1 MKKVYA
7 CWLSLLTAGAS
18 MAQFPVTFSVDMTG
32 QTVSPN
38 GVHIAGNF
46 QDVNY
51 DGTFEN
57 PSLVNWSPST
67 YQLTDDDMDMVYS
80 VTLDLVADDRYE
92 FKFINGNDW
101 PFEEAIPAACQVGNG
116 NSNRFIA
123 ISGETDYL
131 ICWESCAPCGMKTVR
146 FRVDM
151 SLAPDGVNPAGVSV
165 AGDFQGWSPG
175 ATLLADADGNL
186 IFERAI
192 NVGTASSIEF
202 KYINGDDWV
211 FAESVPAECGFGPNS
226 NRQVNLTETNTV
238 LTAWCFGGCSTCLQP
253 TQVTFKVDMTNETVG
268 ANGVHVAGNFQGW
281 NPGSP
286 DHELTDGD
294 GDNIYEVTVPIQP
307 GSIQYKFVN
316 GNAWGGD
323 ESVPAACNV
332 GGNRGATIAG
342 ETMELYFCFEQCS
355 SECVVNPDPAA
366 ITFRV
371 NMSEATVAPEGVFFI
386 SGATVPA
393 WQDGATQMT
402 DDNADG
408 VYECTV
414 TISGPADIQYK
425 FVNGD
430 VSVSTNE
437 ENAGLEACG
446 IANGIGGFNRTHVR
460 SGEPE
465 ALSIVCFNECA
476 DCEVSVSEL
485 ADVVNQVNV
494 FPVPAQDVLSVRFNS
509 NVYQNITLR
518 VVNLTGQ
525 VVLTQNAGTVKPG
538 AHTIPMNVSNLASGV
553 YFLEIGNE
561 TANQVV
567 RISVR

>member
-7 CWLSLLTAGAS
+7 CWLSLLTAGAA

-32 QTVSPN
+32 QTVSPD

-51 DGTFEN
+51 DGTLEN
-57 PSLVNWSPST
+57 PSLVNWSPNT

-101 PFEEAIPAACQVGNG
+101 PFEESIPAACQVGNG
-116 NSNRFIA
+116 NGNRFIA
-123 ISGETDYL
+123 VSAATDYL
-131 ICWESCAPCGMKTVR
+131 ICWESCAPCGERTVR

-175 ATLLADADGNL
+175 TTFLSDPDGNL

-202 KYINGDDWV
+202 KYINGDDWI
-211 FAESVPAECGFGPNS
+211 FAETVPSECGFGPNS

-238 LTAWCFGGCSTCLQP
+238 LTAWCFNGCSTCLQP
-253 TQVTFKVDMTNETVG
+253 TLVTFKVDMTNETVG

-286 DHELTDGD
+286 EHELTDAD
-294 GDNIYEVTVPIQP
+294 ADNIYEVTVPVQP

-316 GNAWGGD
+316 GNAWGSD
-323 ESVPAACNV
+323 ESVPAACNT
-332 GGNRGATIAG
+332 GGNRSATIAG
-342 ETMELYFCFEQCS
+342 ETMELYFCYNQCS

-371 NMSEATVAPEGVFFI
+371 NMSEATVAAEGVFLI

-393 WQDGATQMT
+393 WQAGATQMT

-408 VYECTV
+408 VYECTI
-414 TISGPADIQYK
+414 TISGSADIQYK

-430 VSVSTNE
+430 VDVSANE
-437 ENAGLEACG
+437 ENTGLADCG
-446 IANGIGGFNRTHVR
+446 IDNGIGGFNRTHVR

-465 ALSIVCFNECA
+465 TLAVVCFNECV

-485 ADVVNQVNV
+485 AEVVNQVNV

-518 VVNLTGQ
+518 MVNLTGQ

-538 AHTIPMNVSNLASGV
+538 EHTIPMNVSNLASGV

-567 RISVR
+567 RVSVR